1 MMETFWAVWMP
12 RPGRAQLTEGGSWR
26 SLTLWELRL
35 ILPLVSVFHE
45 NMPCRWAGTLK
56 MSRPCTLCPG
66 SYLLQALQVPVGG
79 QQLTL
84 SCFVPLEF
92 LQDVAWLLGG
102 LIHHHEPLLFH
113 PQRQLCH
120 IPLPFLPKNQERT
133 GPRDQG

>member
-1 MMETFWAVWMP
+1 MATFWAVWMP
-12 RPGRAQLTEGGSWR
+12 RPGRAQPTEGGSWR

-35 ILPLVSVFHE
+35 ILPSVSVFRE
-45 NMPCRWAGTLK
+45 NLPGSWAGNLK
-56 MSRPCTLCPG
+56 RSRPCALCPG

-102 LIHHHEPLLFH
+102 LIHRHEPFLFH

-120 IPLPFLPKNQERT
+120 IPLPFLPKNQERM
-133 GPRDQG
+133 GPGGQG